1 MLKINCNKFL
11 LALAKS
17 GMTTTELK
25 IKSGVGRNTIS
36 KVMNNEAN
44 VRPTI
49 AGRLAKA
56 LDVDVE
62 EIVYIK
68 EN

>member
-36 KVMNNEAN
+36 KVMNNEAD
-44 VRPTI
+44 VRPAI

-68 EN
+68 QN